1 MERPIDN
8 CCRWI
13 DGDVRSGTATW
24 CGVPTSDGG
33 PWCLEHRRVVYVGW
47 RPAARAALRPIPVVE
62 TVKAVET

>member
-24 CGVPTSDGG
+24 CGAPTRDGS

-47 RPAARAALRPIPVVE
+47 RPAARAALLPIPVEVE
-62 TVKAVET
+62 TTRT